1 MQQQN
6 SIVQQSLCRPLH
18 LGNKISSFKSKKFQV
33 VVFFH
38 LVEMPADNELSAILN
53 RRFTHCHR
61 YRYLHYHCHYLCRR
75 FDLIIHTVDIFCF
88 FVGIRSMTLL
98 TMAAR

>member
-6 SIVQQSLCRPLH
+6 SLVQQSLCRPLH

-61 YRYLHYHCHYLCRR
+61 RYLCCCSDHIQL
-75 FDLIIHTVDIFCF
+75 TF
-88 FVGIRSMTLL
+88 FVPL
-98 TMAAR
+98 